1 VSLNL
6 DFAEPCAHVVSCT
19 GDLILTTQFQW
30 HDHGNEGDD
39 ACLWLDCLDQPLFAG
54 NFPIVSL
61 TRSRAARE
69 KIFPL
74 TERSALHHQNFQM
87 RFMNHP
93 DSNGSR
99 YHDSKLVTGAEAPEQ
114 CKRPFLSS
122 GAGRPQLTRF
132 LL

>member
-1 VSLNL
+1 MSFVRPDLRRGL
-6 DFAEPCAHVVSCT
+6 PLTPFFRA

-61 TRSRAARE
+61 SRPMIERGTRLTYRATTR
-69 KIFPL
+69 L
-74 TERSALHHQNFQM
+74 QNFQM

-114 CKRPFLSS
+114 CERLFPSV
-122 GAGRPQLTRF
+122 GAGYVS
-132 LL
+132 